1 MLILIPSKGIPRCPK
16 SREKSNISSTI
27 RLTTA
32 CGTSLL
38 GAISSSTANGSGR
51 SGSPSWSTHTHIR
64 SLRPPPPLFR
74 SAPSCPDTAKIADL
88 FSRPTAILISLV
100 PYLVGTIAGSNNVQ
114 TVSAAQVS
122 STVGNTGLYFMQ
134 ELIVADL
141 TSIRWRGAVQ
151 GLLSLP
157 FVTNAFVGADIA
169 TSIEAYSET
178 AGDGDAGCAASSF
191 WQR

>member
-1 MLILIPSKGIPRCPK
+1 MV
-16 SREKSNISSTI
+16 
-27 RLTTA
+27 
-32 CGTSLL
+32 L
-38 GAISSSTANGSGR
+38 GVLDLPPGLRTRIFALSG
-51 SGSPSWSTHTHIR
+51 HHH
-64 SLRPPPPLFR
+64 L
-74 SAPSCPDTAKIADL
+74 CIADL